1 MTYEEAV
8 DLVGDCM
15 NELGKRFIMTQH
27 KFVVQKVDKVF
38 WIFFERIILISYI
51 GWN

>member
-1 MTYEEAV
+1 MFFEKDMTYEEAV

-27 KFVVQKVDKVF
+27 KFVVQKVDKVNGF
-38 WIFFERIILISYI
+38 
-51 GWN
+51 GKC